1 MALAQLLNVRE
12 EDLLHVIEEKLDDYD
27 FPSAEGEGEGERQ
40 KTREQERLWRE
51 SLKWEVL
58 DEVRS
63 EVELI
68 KLELLVEVKNEMRR
82 GLAQL
87 VRDSCTNTARSLW
100 LLYVCRWSSN
110 DHRLNHI
117 TRGVTPH
124 DHRRDQ

>member
-1 MALAQLLNVRE
+1 MDQEASCQEAGDEVALAQLLNVRE

-87 VRDSCTNTARSLW
+87 VRDSCTNTARSLEEAE
-100 LLYVCRWSSN
+100 R
-110 DHRLNHI
+110 RAQ
-117 TRGVTPH
+117 PH
-124 DHRRDQ
+124 

>member
-1 MALAQLLNVRE
+1 MPFEETKMDQEASCQEAGDEVALAQLLSVRE

-40 KTREQERLWRE
+40 KSREQKERLWRE

-87 VRDSCTNTARSLW
+87 VRDSCTNTTQEGAK
-100 LLYVCRWSSN
+100 
-110 DHRLNHI
+110 
-117 TRGVTPH
+117 P
-124 DHRRDQ
+124 RRAERH

>member
-1 MALAQLLNVRE
+1 MALARLLSVRE

-40 KTREQERLWRE
+40 ETGEQNERMWRE

-63 EVELI
+63 EVELF
-68 KLELLVEVKNEMRR
+68 KLKLLVEVKNEMRR

-87 VRDSCTNTARSLW
+87 VRDSCTNTTREGERSPEEAE
-100 LLYVCRWSSN
+100 R
-110 DHRLNHI
+110 H
-117 TRGVTPH
+117 
-124 DHRRDQ
+124 

>member
-1 MALAQLLNVRE
+1 MALARLLSVR
-12 EDLLHVIEEKLDDYD
+12 EDLLHVIEEKLDDYA

-40 KTREQERLWRE
+40 ETGEQKERMWRE

-87 VRDSCTNTARSLW
+87 VRDSCTTTREGGTTTREGSEAQKKQNDTFSTSANWR
-100 LLYVCRWSSN
+100 SN
-110 DHRLNHI
+110 DHR
-117 TRGVTPH
+117 
-124 DHRRDQ
+124 